1 MAAFRS
7 IVGRARAATVIQK
20 HIRGQHARKKVT
32 GVRANRDWA
41 WNLYRNTPSAT
52 ENVYKRLKDQK
63 LRVERTQDRTV
74 AMSLVHRHPLP
85 QLDWRGMVLRDCM
98 RWQNVVG
105 SVGCALAGEAAA
117 AAGGPAK
124 GT

>member
-85 QLDWRGMVLRDCM
+85 QLDWRG
-98 RWQNVVG
+98 WF
-105 SVGCALAGEAAA
+105 
-117 AAGGPAK
+117 
-124 GT
+124 